1 MFLLP
6 EAFIGVL
13 VVVQLIKPMDCDTL
27 FIFAIQ
33 GGIGMPIS
41 LRIPPEKDKMI
52 QKAAK
57 KSGTTKTAV
66 ILEAVDEKLGLTKTR
81 EQLIREF
88 AGWLTH
94 EEACELRQSV
104 EVFGQINEGD
114 WE

>member
-13 VVVQLIKPMDCDTL
+13 VFVQLTKPMDCDTL

-81 EQLIREF
+81 EQLIREL

-104 EVFGQINEGD
+104 EVFSQINEGD

>member
-1 MFLLP
+1 
-6 EAFIGVL
+6 
-13 VVVQLIKPMDCDTL
+13 
-27 FIFAIQ
+27 
-33 GGIGMPIS
+33 MPIS

-57 KSGTTKTAV
+57 KSGTTKTAI

-81 EQLIREF
+81 EQLIREL

-94 EEACELRQSV
+94 EEADDLRQSV
-104 EVFGQINEGD
+104 EVFSQINEGD